1 MSQALDTR
9 GIHTIGKR
17 MHLFYIITFPQPL
30 SQALMVVFASVD
42 RHAVFHDRAV
52 QVLLLMTEAN
62 AKLLQHV
69 KAFKRCISRAARC
82 CSSLT
87 ADDVQMVDAARFEE
101 ANIDLSFV
109 IKSLKKPEMH
119 AMFSQYLHPKAFVW
133 LPFVPWPRQDV
144 FYVCY
149 ILFDTC

>member
-9 GIHTIGKR
+9 GTHTIGKR

-30 SQALMVVFASVD
+30 SQALMVFFASVD

-62 AKLLQHV
+62 AQHV

-87 ADDVQMVDAARFEE
+87 ADDIQMVDAARFEE

-109 IKSLKKPEMH
+109 IKSLKKP
-119 AMFSQYLHPKAFVW
+119 KAACSV
-133 LPFVPWPRQDV
+133 
-144 FYVCY
+144 
-149 ILFDTC
+149 